1 MNLSIIRYLFFGVL
15 KNLFLIG
22 MARGERENIFGSAK
36 DEKSILCFEHEL
48 IIAIQDKSSTSD
60 TNKRYQEQHQR
71 ISTMIKIPKRN
82 KVLFHSVLT

>member
-1 MNLSIIRYLFFGVL
+1 MNLNIIRYLFFGVL
-15 KNLFLIG
+15 KNMFLIG

-60 TNKRYQEQHQR
+60 TNKRYQEQHFR
-71 ISTMIKIPKRN
+71 DFNASR
-82 KVLFHSVLT
+82 L